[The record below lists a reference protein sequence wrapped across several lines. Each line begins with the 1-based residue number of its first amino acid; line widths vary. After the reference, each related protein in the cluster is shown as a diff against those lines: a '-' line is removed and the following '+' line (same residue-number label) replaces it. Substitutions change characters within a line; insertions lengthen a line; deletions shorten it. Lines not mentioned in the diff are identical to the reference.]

1 MDARERTAYHEAGH
15 FVVAML
21 RPCPALQITAVT
33 IREVGRYAGMVTH
46 QTQRRLHASEVW
58 ALCGILVAGYEAET
72 RAAGAPAPKNAA
84 TDLRQVREWLDD
96 LAEPGVPASD
106 PLSAVSLSR
115 KLHHEIRRLLAEH
128 WPRVESLAQAL
139 QQYEYLSARDAR
151 QVVIPPP
158 SQPS

>member
-21 RPCPALQITAVT
+21 RPCPALHITAVT
-33 IREVGRYAGMVTH
+33 IRENDRYAGMVTH
-46 QTQRRLHASEVW
+46 QLPRRLFASEVW

-84 TDLRQVREWLDD
+84 TDLKQVRQWLGD
-96 LAEPGVPASD
+96 LAEPGVVASD
-106 PLSAVSLSR
+106 PESLVSLSR
-115 KLHHEIRRLLAEH
+115 KLHREIRQLLAEQ
-128 WPRVESLAQAL
+128 WPRVERLAHAL
-139 QQYEYLSARDAR
+139 QQHEHLSARDAR

-158 SQPS
+158 AKPG